1 MKEEIM
7 NVKVFIA
14 DDGKKFL
21 DEDECKRYDKIIKN
35 IRYFLVKHTPDLTE
49 TGLFKEISVVAVYS
63 ENGYHREI
71 VERWCVEEWRYCIL
85 GVSVQGY
92 GFQPHFEIIE
102 GTGDDIVKTRWNNY
116 VYDQRVD
123 SFRYKKKLFLSP
135 IRVEGFPNNTDYYEK
150 WFKL

>member
-71 VERWCVEEWRYCIL
+71 VERWCVEE
-85 GVSVQGY
+85 
-92 GFQPHFEIIE
+92 
-102 GTGDDIVKTRWNNY
+102 
-116 VYDQRVD
+116 
-123 SFRYKKKLFLSP
+123 
-135 IRVEGFPNNTDYYEK
+135 
-150 WFKL
+150 